1 MFVRR
6 TLSLFVLKVNVC
18 RKRNATIYCELL
30 GYGMSGDADHIT
42 AAREDGKGA
51 LRAMRSA
58 FKVNFAKKYIHFSIL
73 E

>member
-1 MFVRR
+1 MFLRR
-6 TLSLFVLKVNVC
+6 TMPLFVSKENVC

-58 FKVNFAKKYIHFSIL
+58 FKVKFANSTVMIVD
-73 E
+73 